1 MNPQDASIH
10 VDTLLALLLVASATA
25 VVIKWVRV
33 PYAVALVIAG
43 LIIGLSKV
51 LPPVSMT
58 PELVLLIFLPALLFE
73 ASWNLDIKALK
84 RDWFSISVLA
94 TAGVVIC
101 MFGVAAI
108 LHFAGGMNIQTALLF
123 GAMVSATDPV
133 SVIALFRQMG
143 IDKRLTMILEGESI
157 FNDGTAVVL
166 FKMVLALVVTGAKFS
181 LAATLGSFCLVVF
194 GGALLGALVGYAAS
208 RITSAFDDH
217 LLEIT
222 LTMVTAY
229 GSYLAAEQLH
239 VSPIIAVVAAG
250 IVVGNYGSRTGMSVT
265 TRLAVNSFWEYAAFL
280 VNSLLFLLIG
290 LQVQLPLLI
299 KHSELIGL
307 GVLAVVVARL
317 IVVYG
322 ICPFVSTTRLPIPD
336 KWRHLMFW
344 GGLRGA
350 LVMALALSL
359 PLTFPERETII
370 NMTFGV
376 VLFTLLVP
384 GLTMEPLVRLLGM
397 APKQEKLT
405 KYQEYN
411 AIIMALKN
419 EQKELLHLR
428 EGNKISHSAFEVWK
442 AELDSAIL
450 QSTAKSESLQLS
462 DDSLDELRDRQAK
475 THLLEKRKEF
485 YMQLAH
491 EGALT
496 EESAHH
502 LKVSIDA
509 ELEEIV
515 QHLGSVEKSEKV
527 ILPLDSDHGVKLK
540 TVPLPHNSDNA
551 EEQPIEAEH
560 SK

>member
-1 MNPQDASIH
+1 MNPQDAEIH

-73 ASWNLDIKALK
+73 ASWNLDIKALR

-108 LHFAGGMNIQTALLF
+108 LHLAGGMAINTALLF
-123 GAMVSATDPV
+123 GAMVAATDPV

-166 FKMVLALVVTGAKFS
+166 FKMVLAIVVTGGQFS
-181 LAATLGSFCLVVF
+181 LAGTIGTFCVVVF
-194 GGALLGALVGYAAS
+194 GGALLGALIGFAAS

-299 KHSELIGL
+299 KYSQLIGL
-307 GVLAVVVARL
+307 GVMAVFVARL
-317 IVVYG
+317 LVVYG
-322 ICPFVSTTRLPIPD
+322 ISPFVSTARLPIPD

-359 PLTFPERETII
+359 PMSFPEREAII

-384 GLTMEPLVRLLGM
+384 GLTMEPLVRFLGM
-397 APKQEKLT
+397 APKEEKLT
-405 KYQEYN
+405 KYQEYK
-411 AIIMALKN
+411 AKIMAMKN
-419 EQKELLHLR
+419 ELKELSNLK
-428 EGNKISHSAFEVWK
+428 ESGKISEGAFDNWK
-442 AELDSAIL
+442 AALDSEII
-450 QSTAKSESLQLS
+450 QSTAKSEALQLS
-462 DDSLDELRDRQAK
+462 DASLNEMHDRQAK
-475 THLLEKRKEF
+475 IHLLERRKEF
-485 YMQLAH
+485 YDRLKH
-491 EGALT
+491 EGVLT
-496 EESAHH
+496 EESAHN
-502 LKVSIDA
+502 LRISIDA
-509 ELEEIV
+509 ELENVVLPAHTPDETIV
-515 QHLGSVEKSEKV
+515 
-527 ILPLDSDHGVKLK
+527 PKLL
-540 TVPLPHNSDNA
+540 VDEPS
-551 EEQPIEAEH
+551 H
-560 SK
+560 S

>member
-1 MNPQDASIH
+1 
-10 VDTLLALLLVASATA
+10 
-25 VVIKWVRV
+25 
-33 PYAVALVIAG
+33 
-43 LIIGLSKV
+43 
-51 LPPVSMT
+51 
-58 PELVLLIFLPALLFE
+58 
-73 ASWNLDIKALK
+73 
-84 RDWFSISVLA
+84 
-94 TAGVVIC
+94 
-101 MFGVAAI
+101 
-108 LHFAGGMNIQTALLF
+108 
-123 GAMVSATDPV
+123 DPV

-166 FKMVLALVVTGAKFS
+166 FKMVLALALTGSKFS
-181 LAATLGSFCLVVF
+181 LAATVGSFALVVF

-290 LQVQLPLLI
+290 LQVQMPLLV
-299 KHSELIGL
+299 KYADLIGL

-317 IVVYG
+317 LVVYG
-322 ICPFVSTTRLPIPD
+322 ICPFVSTDRLPIPD

-359 PLTFPERETII
+359 PLSFPDREAII

-384 GLTMEPLVRLLGM
+384 GLTMEPLVRFLGM
-397 APKQEKLT
+397 APKDEKLK
-405 KYQEYN
+405 KYQEYK

-419 EQKELLHLR
+419 ELKELELLK
-428 EGNKISHSAFEVWK
+428 ESGKISDGAYATWKSELDANISHSNSNCEK
-442 AELDSAIL
+442 
-450 QSTAKSESLQLS
+450 LQLS
-462 DDSLDELRDRQAK
+462 DDSLDDLRDRQAK
-475 THLLEKRKEF
+475 IHLLENRKEF
-485 YMQLAH
+485 YVRLAH

-496 EESAHH
+496 EESVHH
-502 LKVSIDA
+502 LKLNTDV
-509 ELEEIV
+509 ELDQVITAP
-515 QHLGSVEKSEKV
+515 HDGLVEKAHIPAVNALISVNTPIKEET
-527 ILPLDSDHGVKLK
+527 PHMSDQ
-540 TVPLPHNSDNA
+540 TTD
-551 EEQPIEAEH
+551 
-560 SK
+560 